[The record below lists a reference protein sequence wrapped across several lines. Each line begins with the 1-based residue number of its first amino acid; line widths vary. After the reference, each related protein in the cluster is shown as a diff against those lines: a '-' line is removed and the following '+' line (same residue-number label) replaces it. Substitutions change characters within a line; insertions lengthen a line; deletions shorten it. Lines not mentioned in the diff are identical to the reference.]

1 MLTKELA
8 SWLSSSESLESDLN
22 LTTLSFTNYIM
33 VLSNFADAKLTF
45 EKRVS
50 IEVKTIK
57 VLPF

>member
-1 MLTKELA
+1 VLTKELA

-33 VLSNFADAKLTF
+33 VLSNFADAKFTF